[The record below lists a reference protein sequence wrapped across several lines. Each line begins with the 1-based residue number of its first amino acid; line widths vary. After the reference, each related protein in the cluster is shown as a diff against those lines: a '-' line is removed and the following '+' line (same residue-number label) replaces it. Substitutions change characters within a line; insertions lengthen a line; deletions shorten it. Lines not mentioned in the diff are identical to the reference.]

1 MYKIIFPNKEYNDKL
16 ADVQFIQGEA
26 TAEISDYDVYWFQ
39 SIGATVEKIEEPKE
53 EVEEKEDKVKEKPD
67 KKK

>member
-16 ADVQFIQGEA
+16 ADIQFIQGEA
-26 TAEISDYDVYWFQ
+26 HAELTDYDVYWFQ
-39 SIGATVEKIEEPKE
+39 SIGATVEEIEEPKE
-53 EVEEKEDKVKEKPD
+53 TKEKPN